1 MQNVPVKKAL
11 GSSDV
16 YAQAREMA
24 RTKRIEHNV
33 RTSDLNVNVLK
44 KILKNEGVRVDLVSA
59 IGNRIRA
66 AYFSDEDGCSIMLK
80 KSLPQE
86 PKMFA
91 LAHELKHHLMDR
103 ELIAEGKIR
112 CGDYNKNKVT
122 EIAAE
127 VFAAEFIFPEEEMC
141 AFVSSLGITVGV
153 CNKEHIVE
161 IKRQSPVPISY
172 IFIQKRLTRMGIIA
186 DGQYKGVQFQKLEE
200 SLYPSLYKQPW
211 FKSHRARKKE
221 HG

>member
-1 MQNVPVKKAL
+1 MAKA
-11 GSSDV
+11 
-16 YAQAREMA
+16 
-24 RTKRIEHNV
+24 KRIEHGV

-44 KILKNEGVRVDLVSA
+44 KILKKEGVRVDLVSA
-59 IGNRIRA
+59 VGNRIRA
-66 AYFSDEDGCSIMLK
+66 AYFSDEDGCSILLK

-112 CGDYNKNKVT
+112 CGDYNKNKAI

-141 AFVSSLGITVGV
+141 DFVSGLGITTGA
-153 CNKEHIVE
+153 CSKEQIVE
-161 IKRQSPVPISY
+161 IKRQSPVSISY
-172 IFIQKRLTRMGIIA
+172 IFIRKRLTRMGII
-186 DGQYKGVQFQKLEE
+186 DKGQYGDVQFQKLEE
-200 SLYPSLYKQPW
+200 IIYPSLYKQDW
-211 FKSHRARKKE
+211 FKRHRARKKQY
-221 HG
+221 G

>member
-1 MQNVPVKKAL
+1 MQNVPEKKVL
-11 GSSDV
+11 KSSDV
-16 YAQAREMA
+16 YTQAKEMA
-24 RTKRIEHNV
+24 KAKRIEHGV
-33 RTSDLNVNVLK
+33 RTSDLNVNTLK
-44 KILKNEGVRVDLVSA
+44 KILKKEGVRVDLVTSV
-59 IGNRIRA
+59 GNRIRA

-112 CGDYNKNKVT
+112 CGDYNRNKVT

-127 VFAAEFIFPEEEMC
+127 VFAAEFIFPEEEMY
-141 AFVSSLGITVGV
+141 AFVSELEITAGS
-153 CNKEHIVE
+153 CSKEKIIE

-172 IFIQKRLTRMGIIA
+172 IFIQKRLTRMGIITE
-186 DGQYKGVQFQKLEE
+186 GQYKGIQFQKLEE
-200 SLYPSLYKQPW
+200 NLYPSLYKQPW
-211 FKSHRARKKE
+211 FKSYRARKK
-221 HG
+221 GV